1 MNEHKNKKISLK
13 NASATARKI
22 IKRIAKSKRL
32 KDIILSLVILAV
44 GIALGLV
51 FNEFELFLAIATA
64 LDIVIFIISE
74 DNKI

>member
-1 MNEHKNKKISLK
+1 MNEHKTKKISLK